1 MIHCTL
7 LSKAGLPGYPVL
19 DRKRYWALPALQQG
33 RSGPRFAAM
42 VICRLH
48 SLDLGGMPGHKTLQ
62 ATPTFDVDRS
72 SVSSLCGYSGGSSAD
87 PKVKTLAAVHQWEL
101 NRGRRHLAA
110 AAAMGRTNRGYER
123 QSAQS

>member
-1 MIHCTL
+1 
-7 LSKAGLPGYPVL
+7 
-19 DRKRYWALPALQQG
+19 
-33 RSGPRFAAM
+33 M

-48 SLDLGGMPGHKTLQ
+48 SLDLDGMPGHKTLQ

-110 AAAMGRTNRGYER
+110 AASMGRTNRGYER
-123 QSAQS
+123 LSAQS